1 MVLSVLSILS
11 TRLKELQQSGIVRRV
26 PLAHGLVYQLTDYG
40 QGLEEVVLTLGRW
53 GFQRMGDPA
62 EGDIITP
69 DSMTMAFRTAFRAD
83 AAAGF
88 PPTAYEV
95 QLGGFALGLH
105 VEGHDLAVTPV
116 RADRAT
122 GPARDLQFSA
132 GPGIRNLIS
141 GELAPAAAIASGV
154 VSVVSGDPSLLT
166 RFARTF
172 HLEPTT

>member
-69 DSMTMAFRTAFRAD
+69 DSMTMAFRTPFRAD
-83 AAAGF
+83 ATAGF
-88 PPTAYEV
+88 PPTAYEA